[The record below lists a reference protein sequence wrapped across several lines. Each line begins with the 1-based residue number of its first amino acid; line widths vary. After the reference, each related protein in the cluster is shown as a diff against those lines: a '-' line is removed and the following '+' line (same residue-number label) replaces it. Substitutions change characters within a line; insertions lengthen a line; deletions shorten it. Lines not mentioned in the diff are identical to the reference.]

1 MVKQSLR
8 PMGTFFTRER
18 FGAPQI
24 LAGSLLLIFVAQ
36 CCWLIAHQ
44 HVGILVPED
53 ISRVQEGWAQWHG
66 HGVAG
71 TPTGLVSPDASGP
84 TGGTPYDPDHS
95 PLWYLIE
102 SAPVVVFNVAP
113 DSRAWLWLTHT
124 PFVIIGA
131 LLGASLWYVSRRLYG
146 NAGGYTALALY
157 CFSPAVLRASTL
169 WLSPPNIAAA
179 WGTFGSVFTA
189 IAVSHTLYAP
199 REVVLWNWR
208 RILLLGVSLALAV
221 GSYFSLA
228 LIVPLLLAFMLYLAT
243 HRGPAVV
250 AILTTASVVAL
261 VLLFAA
267 YFFHPNLFARGL
279 ANAAFL
285 NGATAALHLSG
296 SYLQLGREIAASGP
310 VLVILVPVG
319 LAVLA
324 AYRRSRYFG
333 NSAPL
338 VMALFFIILRVLS
351 PHEVGSIYGLLAAI
365 FLFVFVAGIVADLLE
380 TAARELTMAVVIG
393 LLAANAVWNLMRL
406 YRIAA

>member
-1 MVKQSLR
+1 
-8 PMGTFFTRER
+8 MGTFFSRER
-18 FGAPQI
+18 FGTPQI

-44 HVGILVPED
+44 HVGIIIPED
-53 ISRVQEGWAQWHG
+53 MSRVQEGWSQWHG

-71 TPTGLVSPDASGP
+71 TPTGLVNPNTSIRMR
-84 TGGTPYDPDHS
+84 GTPYDPDHS

-102 SAPVVVFNVAP
+102 SAPVAPFNVAP
-113 DSRAWLWLTHT
+113 DSRIWLWLTRA
-124 PFVIIGA
+124 PFVFIGV

-157 CFSPAVLRASTL
+157 CFSPAVLRSATL
-169 WLSPPNIAAA
+169 WISPPNIPAA

-221 GSYFSLA
+221 GSYFSLV
-228 LIVPLLLAFMLYLAT
+228 LIVPLLLVFMLYLAT
-243 HRGPAVV
+243 HRSLAVI
-250 AILTTASVVAL
+250 AILSTACAVAL
-261 VLLFAA
+261 ILLFGA
-267 YFFHPNLFARGL
+267 YFLHPGLFARGL
-279 ANAAFL
+279 TNAAL
-285 NGATAALHLSG
+285 VNGTTAALHIWG
-296 SYLQLGREIAASGP
+296 SYLQLAREIAASGP
-310 VLVILVPVG
+310 VLMLLGPVG
-319 LAVLA
+319 LIVWA

-338 VMALFFIILRVLS
+338 VVALFFMALRVLS

-393 LLAANAVWNLMRL
+393 LLAANALWNLIGL
-406 YRIAA
+406 YRIAG

>member
-1 MVKQSLR
+1 
-8 PMGTFFTRER
+8 MGTFFTRER

-24 LAGSLLLIFVAQ
+24 LAGILLLIFVAQ

-44 HVGILVPED
+44 RVGIIVPED
-53 ISRVQEGWAQWHG
+53 IARVQEGWSQWHG

-71 TPTGLVSPDASGP
+71 TPTGLVNPEAGIRMR
-84 TGGTPYDPDHS
+84 GAPYDSDHS

-102 SAPVVVFNVAP
+102 SAPVAPFNVAP
-113 DSRAWLWLTHT
+113 DSHAWLWLTRA

-169 WLSPPNIAAA
+169 WLSPPNIPAA

-208 RILLLGVSLALAV
+208 RILLLGISLALAV

-228 LIVPLLLAFMLYLAT
+228 LIVPLLLVFMFYLAA
-243 HRGPAVV
+243 HRGAAVL
-250 AILTTASVVAL
+250 AILGTACAVAL

-267 YFFHPNLFARGL
+267 YFFHPSLFAHAL
-279 ANAAFL
+279 ANAVVF
-285 NGATAALHLSG
+285 NGTGAALRLWA
-296 SYLQLGREIAASGP
+296 SYFQLGREIAASGP
-310 VLVILVPVG
+310 VLVLLVPMC
-319 LAVLA
+319 LILCAV
-324 AYRRSRYFG
+324 YRRSRYFG

-338 VMALFFIILRVLS
+338 VVAFVFMVLRVLS

-365 FLFVFVAGIVADLLE
+365 FCFVFVAGMVADLLE
-380 TAARELTMAVVIG
+380 TAVRELAMALVIG
-393 LLAANAVWNLMRL
+393 LLAANTLWNLIGLFRL
-406 YRIAA
+406 RG